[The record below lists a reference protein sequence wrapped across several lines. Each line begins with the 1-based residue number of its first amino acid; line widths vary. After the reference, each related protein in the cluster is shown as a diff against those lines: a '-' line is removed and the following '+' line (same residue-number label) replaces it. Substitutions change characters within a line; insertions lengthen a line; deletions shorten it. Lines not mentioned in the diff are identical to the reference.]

1 MTKKYKHRFLHL
13 VLILCLVGLG
23 LTCGKQREK
32 DQQEDIQIAQRGP
45 GAKSNLE
52 RAPGQKRMGQRGQQA
67 VGRGLGGRGRGKAGR
82 NWGPSDVI
90 EFTQEEQSVIEIKT
104 VKAAYMP
111 LKSKLAA
118 MGKVLEHPYRK
129 AIVSYPFAARIS
141 QIHVRIGDWVK
152 KGQKLVTLQSE
163 EVGNAKS
170 EFYKA
175 QADYELAKVNHE
187 RQKRLFDR
195 GVGAQKDFL
204 SAESDFKVAEANL
217 NATEKKLHVLG
228 FSEEEVKAIAE
239 THQISP
245 IIMLYAP
252 IGGKI
257 TINNAVLGAMIDQET
272 EILTIM
278 DPTILCIDAEIY
290 EKDIAKIRDKQ
301 QVEVSVPAYPEDR
314 FHAEICFIGDVLNED
329 TRTITVRSEVN
340 NDDYKL
346 KPGMF
351 ADIQI
356 LLNHQSQAL
365 VLPEE
370 AILDDGDNSIV
381 FIKKAE
387 KFYPQV
393 VTLGVREDSL
403 VEILSGIQE
412 GDEVVTTG
420 NYQLKSKLYDE
431 ILKKGQVH

>member
-1 MTKKYKHRFLHL
+1 MIKKYKNRFLY
-13 VLILCLVGLG
+13 LILILSLMGFG
-23 LTCGKQREK
+23 LTCGKHRETK
-32 DQQEDIQIAQRGP
+32 KHEETELAQGEP
-45 GAKSNLE
+45 GTKANQTQS
-52 RAPGQKRMGQRGQQA
+52 PGQQRMGKRGQQA
-67 VGRGLGGRGRGKAGR
+67 VGRGLAGRGRGRRAR
-82 NWGPSDVI
+82 NWGPADVI
-90 EFTQEEQSVIEIKT
+90 EFTEEEQKAIEVETI
-104 VKAAYMP
+104 KAAYMP
-111 LKSKLAA
+111 LKSTLTA

-129 AIVSYPFAARIS
+129 AIVSYPFPARIA
-141 QIHVRIGDWVK
+141 QIHARIGDWVK
-152 KGQKLVTLQSE
+152 QGQRLVTLQSE

-175 QADYELAKVNHE
+175 QADYELARVNYE

-195 GVGAQKDFL
+195 GVGAQKDYL
-204 SAESDFKVAEANL
+204 YAESDFKIAEANR

-239 THQISP
+239 THQINP
-245 IIMLYAP
+245 VITLYAP
-252 IGGKI
+252 IDGKI
-257 TINNAVLGAMIDQET
+257 TINNAVLGAMIDQGT

-301 QVEVSVPAYPEDR
+301 QVEVNVPAYPGDQ
-314 FHAEICFIGDVLNED
+314 FNAEICFIGDVLNEE
-329 TRTITVRSEVN
+329 TRTITVRSEVKN
-340 NDDYKL
+340 ADYKL

-351 ADIQI
+351 ADIKI
-356 LLNHQSQAL
+356 LLNHHDRSL
-365 VLPEE
+365 VLPKE

-381 FIKKAE
+381 FIKKAG
-387 KFYPQV
+387 KYFPQV
-393 VTLGVREDSL
+393 VELGAKEDSL

-431 ILKKGQVH
+431 ILKKGHVH